1 MNARDGGATA
11 QGPPAFAGEP
21 RLAEVRAALGRRIVR
36 RRRQR
41 DWRQQELAS
50 LLGVTVV
57 RLSQM
62 ENGHVSPTLVE
73 LLRLRAV
80 LGLSLEELVVGE
92 APEGTTSPL
101 LLAAGHGRAG
111 GDGQAEV

>member
-1 MNARDGGATA
+1 MKARDGGAN
-11 QGPPAFAGEP
+11 PPALPALAGVP
-21 RLAEVRAALGRRIVR
+21 RLAEVRATLGRRIVR
-36 RRRQR
+36 CRRER
-41 DWRQQELAS
+41 DWRQQDLAS
-50 LLGVTVV
+50 RLGVTVV

-92 APEGTTSPL
+92 APEGSAPL
-101 LLAAGHGRAG
+101 SLAAGHERPRVAG
-111 GDGQAEV
+111 QVEA